1 MLLSAWLTLLADA
14 CAPEVE
20 LPEDEVLESEGMPLD
35 ERMLGDC
42 CADCDDWAYTLPAPN
57 IIASAAIPS
66 ARLILLLCDMWIL
79 LLDMGK
85 RRRKRRWSS
94 HSGNARAMA
103 GVAGG
108 IGEE

>member
-1 MLLSAWLTLLADA
+1 MFLSEWLTLLAEA

-42 CADCDDWAYTLPAPN
+42 GVCDDWAYTLPAPN
-57 IIASAAIPS
+57 IIASAAIPI

-103 GVAGG
+103 AFAGG
-108 IGEE
+108 AGGE